1 MNPSHSWRGAPLQTC
16 LTGNRQPHVIVV
28 DVIIVAGARC
38 RQVAAPVVDARVDS
52 ESSA

>member
-16 LTGNRQPHVIVV
+16 LTGNRQSHVIIL

-38 RQVAAPVVDARVDS
+38 RQVAAPVVDARVDR
-52 ESSA
+52 ECPA